1 MDNRELI
8 KTTLEILNKTKDD
21 GSLNLD
27 LVRDEFEKE
36 ANLWSEVTI
45 KLMDLYVKLYSSV
58 EVLKEEDRAEL
69 SANIK
74 DTLDKLLD
82 SDGFKYYEEAN
93 LKIFDDILEDMKVAH
108 DYGIISDSENSE
120 LKAWV
125 EDEIKETKCIKDNV
139 LENFRYVNPE
149 FSFHNHHLRL
159 DGIHFNGLT
168 NDTIINKILDK
179 LYENDASCAQ
189 IARTLLDDKGFYT
202 RRVAAILSQGTL
214 IELYINFEHVD
225 GAGRVEL
232 VRSGAQIQNAS
243 LYNKQE
249 AFDITSDNEAKD
261 PVIERTMNE
270 IFNIMKIIENLG

>member
-1 MDNRELI
+1 
-8 KTTLEILNKTKDD
+8 
-21 GSLNLD
+21 
-27 LVRDEFEKE
+27 
-36 ANLWSEVTI
+36 
-45 KLMDLYVKLYSSV
+45 MDLYVKLYSSI
-58 EVLKEEDRAEL
+58 EVIKEEDRLEL

-74 DTLDKLLD
+74 ETLETLKE

-93 LKIFDDILEDMKVAH
+93 LKIFDDIMEDMRVAH

-125 EDEIKETKCIKDNV
+125 EDEIKETKCIKDNI

-168 NDTIINKILDK
+168 NDTFINKILDK

-189 IARTLLDDKGFYT
+189 IARTLLDEKGFYT
-202 RRVAAILSQGTL
+202 RRVAAILSEGTI

-225 GAGRVEL
+225 GAGKVEL
-232 VRSGAQIQNAS
+232 VRSGAETQNAT

-249 AFDITSDNEAKD
+249 AFDITSENEAKD